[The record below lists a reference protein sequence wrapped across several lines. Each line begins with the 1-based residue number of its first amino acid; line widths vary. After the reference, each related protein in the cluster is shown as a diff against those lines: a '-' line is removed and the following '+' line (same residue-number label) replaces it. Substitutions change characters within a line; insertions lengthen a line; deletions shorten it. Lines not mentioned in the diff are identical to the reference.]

1 MAPLWEP
8 KEVTSPALLSSDTAA
23 DMVGFDS
30 SRIAPSF
37 GRVIGPCAA
46 RSRKTAREL
55 SVRGD
60 VLGSAIQATI
70 IEIADLDQDL
80 ADRLLPRPLNSA
92 PLSA

>member
-30 SRIAPSF
+30 SRMAPSF

-46 RSRKTAREL
+46 SRRKTAREL
-55 SVRGD
+55 SVRGG
-60 VLGSAIQATI
+60 VFGSAIQPTI
-70 IEIADLDQDL
+70 IEIAASIRIGDC
-80 ADRLLPRPLNSA
+80 RRLPRPLNSA
-92 PLSA
+92 LLSA